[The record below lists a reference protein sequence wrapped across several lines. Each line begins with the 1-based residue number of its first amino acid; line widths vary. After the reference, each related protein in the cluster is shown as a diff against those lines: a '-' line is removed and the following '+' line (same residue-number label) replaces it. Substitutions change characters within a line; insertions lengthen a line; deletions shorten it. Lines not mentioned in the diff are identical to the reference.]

1 MGWGLRCFANN
12 PSPTLLGDR
21 VVGPSHRVLEL
32 SGLREGKTA
41 KENEAVI
48 FLTYLKIRKV
58 ASTENNKG
66 KRRTEK
72 FSHNGR
78 P

>member
-48 FLTYLKIRKV
+48 FLTYLKNQKSSKYRKQQRKK
-58 ASTENNKG
+58 EN
-66 KRRTEK
+66 
-72 FSHNGR
+72 
-78 P
+78 